1 MTYMENLGKRA
12 KEAAKTIQYLGQD
25 KKNTGL
31 RLAADELVAQTT
43 FLLEENEKDIL
54 AAEESGMKP
63 SLIDRLHLTPQ
74 RIEGMATGLRQIAD
88 LEDPIGEV
96 LSMKERPNGLRIGVR
111 RVPLGVVGIIY
122 ESRPN
127 VTADAFGLC
136 LKTGNVTILRGG
148 KDAIHSNKAIIA
160 ALKSGLRKADIVEDA
175 VILVEDTGREHVEEM
190 MRLRDYIDV
199 LIPRGGKSLIDNVVN
214 NSTVP
219 VIETGTGNCH
229 IFVDESADIAMAVD
243 IIDNAK
249 TQRTGVCNACES
261 LVIHEKIAEKAL
273 PAICQRLKEKKVE
286 IRGDE
291 KARKI
296 VPDILPATEDDW
308 GTEYLDLIISVKTV
322 ASLEEAIEHINKYN
336 TGHSEAIIT
345 ENYRNA
351 LKFQDYV
358 DAAAV
363 YVNASTRFTDGF
375 EFGFGAE
382 IGISTQKLH
391 ARGPMGLAAL
401 TTTKYIIFGDGQIR
415 K

>member
-1 MTYMENLGKRA
+1 MTYMETLGKRA

-54 AAEESGMKP
+54 AAEEIGMKP
-63 SLIDRLHLTPQ
+63 SLIDRLRLTPQ

-88 LEDPIGEV
+88 LQDPIGEV

-175 VILVEDTGREHVEEM
+175 VILVEDTSREHVEEM

-229 IFVDESADIAMAVD
+229 IFVDESADIAMVVD

-322 ASLEEAIEHINKYN
+322 ASLEEAIE
-336 TGHSEAIIT
+336 
-345 ENYRNA
+345 
-351 LKFQDYV
+351 
-358 DAAAV
+358 
-363 YVNASTRFTDGF
+363 
-375 EFGFGAE
+375 
-382 IGISTQKLH
+382 
-391 ARGPMGLAAL
+391 L
-401 TTTKYIIFGDGQIR
+401 TSMKELLEKAGC
-415 K
+415 

>member
-63 SLIDRLHLTPQ
+63 SLIDRLRLTPQ

-175 VILVEDTGREHVEEM
+175 VILVDDTGREHVEEM